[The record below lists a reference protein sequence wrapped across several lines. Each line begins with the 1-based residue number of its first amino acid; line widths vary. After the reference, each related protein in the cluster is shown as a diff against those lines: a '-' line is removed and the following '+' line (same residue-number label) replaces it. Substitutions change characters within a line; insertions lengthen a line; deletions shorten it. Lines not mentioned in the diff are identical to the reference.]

1 MNIKFI
7 LLSIFGVA
15 FFLKATAQ
23 GIQLS
28 NVKYKKIAIVSDTIK
43 IDSLS
48 LVAQTVFVKNVDT
61 TNFFID
67 YIKSQL
73 VWKTKPNLDSV
84 EIIYRVLPITFSK
97 KYFHKDIRRLETNF
111 FINPYYYDENEAN
124 KNLPFVDFGNVDY
137 AGSFGRALSLG
148 NSQDVVLNSQFN
160 LQLEG
165 DLGDSIKLTGAITDN
180 TIPFQPE
187 GNTQQIQEFDR
198 IFLQLTKKK
207 AQLIAGDFDIK
218 RPSGYF
224 MNFYK
229 RVQGGYVSNAYKT
242 GKFGEN
248 KIAIG
253 ASLAKGKFV
262 RNILV
267 SLEGNQGPY
276 KLTGPNGEQYFVVLA
291 GTERVYIDGVQ
302 LTRGE
307 EMDYVIDYNSA
318 EITFMPKR
326 IITKDLRIIVEFEFS
341 DKNYLNSL
349 FYVNDEWQINKK
361 IQVRFNAYSN
371 QDAKNQSIQQS
382 LDSSQKRFLA
392 LLGDSIQ
399 RAYYPSARLQDT
411 FSNSKILYKKT
422 DTLVASVLY
431 NNIYVFS
438 TNPDSAKYS
447 LSFTSVGAGNGNY
460 RQSINSANGR
470 VYEWIAPVNNIKQGD
485 YEPILVLI
493 TPKQQQLFTLGASVK
508 IDSNKNLM
516 IESALSNYDPNMFS
530 TINNETHLGTAFK
543 IVYDEKRELNKKKWA
558 LFSKLNYEFV
568 QDRFKPLERF
578 RNVEFARDWNVSPT
592 ALSENE
598 HLGNI
603 SFSMVK
609 TDITKIDYQFGSY
622 LRGNSFKGFQHVA
635 SYFYNKNGLRFL
647 ANGNLITQSSF
658 EMNAAFFRPVIEIEK
673 RFKALK
679 NSILGSKYI
688 LEHNDLRSANKDSL
702 LPNAFSFDALT
713 AYIKSNAD
721 SKNNYSFEYT
731 LRHDRAPKENQFKQ
745 STLGQTFSLLANIA
759 SINNHD
765 IKFVGAY
772 RSLQISDSTIT
783 TLKPDESLLG
793 RLEYN
798 FSFLKNVLT
807 GNILYELGSG
817 QELKREYTY
826 VEVPVGQGLYVWR
839 DYNSDNLKQL
849 NEFELA
855 VFPDEK
861 RYIRIFTPTSQYIKA
876 KYAQYNQTL
885 SINPKNVFSVAN
897 TSRIKNIVS
906 AIYLQSSIQL
916 NNRFIGTQ
924 GLEQYNPFIRNFSDS
939 LLINNSSSV
948 INSFFINRFNNN
960 WGVEFIQS
968 IISGKTLLNYG
979 IDGRKNVENQLRI
992 RMNIKQYFTLGCILK
1007 KGNKIFASQF
1017 LETRNYIIDNQ
1028 MIEPNVTLFLFKN
1041 QLRILTSYK
1050 YDIRKNAILYGG
1062 EKSTSNNI
1070 NIDLRYNIISSGNM
1084 NLKTTYSSISYN
1096 ATSNSTIGYIMLD
1109 GLQKGSNWLWQISF
1123 EKRISKNIEMSLQYE
1138 GRKPASTTI
1147 IHTGRASV
1155 RAIF

>member
-1 MNIKFI
+1 M
-7 LLSIFGVA
+7 LSIFGIA

-23 GIQLS
+23 SIELS
-28 NVKYKKIAIVSDTIK
+28 NIKYKKIAVVNDTIK

-48 LVAQTVFVKNVDT
+48 LVAHAVLVKNVDT
-61 TNFFID
+61 TTYVID
-67 YIKSQL
+67 YLKSQL
-73 VWKTKPNLDSV
+73 IWKKKPSLDSIEV
-84 EIIYRVLPITFSK
+84 MYRVLPLSFSK
-97 KYFHKDIRRLETNF
+97 KYFHKDIKRLETNF
-111 FINPYYYDENEAN
+111 FMNPYYYDENEAN
-124 KNLPFVDFGNVDY
+124 KNQPFVDFGNVDY
-137 AGSFGRALSLG
+137 AGSFGRALSFG

-198 IFLQLTKKK
+198 IFLQLSKKK

-218 RPSGYF
+218 RPTGYF

-262 RNILV
+262 RNVLV

-302 LTRGE
+302 LKRGE
-307 EMDYVIDYNSA
+307 ELDYIIDYNSA

-326 IITKDLRIIVEFEFS
+326 IITKDLRIVVEYEFS

-349 FYVNDEWQINKK
+349 FYLNDEWQINKK
-361 IQVRFNAYSN
+361 VQVRLNAYSN

-392 LLGDSIQ
+392 LLGDSIH

-422 DTLVASVLY
+422 DTVVAAVLFS
-431 NNIYVFS
+431 NIYVFS

-447 LSFTSVGAGNGNY
+447 LSFTSVGVGNGNY

-470 VYEWIAPVNNIKQGD
+470 VYEWIAPINNTKQGD

-493 TPKQQQLFTLGASVK
+493 TPKQQQLFTLGTSIK

-516 IESALSNYDPNMFS
+516 IETALSNYDPNTFS
-530 TINNETHLGTAFK
+530 AIDNETHLGTALK
-543 IVYDEKRELNKKKWA
+543 IIYDEKREMNKKKMI
-558 LFSKLNYEFV
+558 LFSKVNYEFV

-578 RNVEFARDWNVSPT
+578 RNVEFARDWNISLT
-592 ALSENE
+592 AIPENE
-598 HLGNI
+598 HLGNVT
-603 SFSMVK
+603 FSLLK
-609 TDITKIDYQFGSY
+609 SNFAKIEYQFGTY
-622 LRGNSFKGFQHVA
+622 LRGNSFKGFQQVA
-635 SYFYNKNGLRFL
+635 SFFYNKNGFRFL
-647 ANGNLITQSSF
+647 ANGNMMTQSSF
-658 EMNAAFFRPVIEIEK
+658 EINGKFYRPAIEIEK
-673 RFKALK
+673 RVKALK
-679 NSILGSKYI
+679 NTTIGSKYI
-688 LEHNDLRSANKDSL
+688 VEHNDLRSANKDSL
-702 LPNAFSFDALT
+702 LSTAFSFDALT
-713 AYIKSNAD
+713 AYIKSNTE

-731 LRHDRAPKENQFKQ
+731 LRHDRTRKDNQFKQ
-745 STLGQTFSLLANIA
+745 STLGQTFSLLSNIA
-759 SINNHD
+759 SIKNHE

-772 RSLQISDSTIT
+772 RMLQISDTTIT
-783 TLKPDESLLG
+783 SLKPDESLLG

-798 FSFLKNVLT
+798 FSLFKNVIS
-807 GNILYELGSG
+807 GNVLYELGSG

-839 DYNSDNLKQL
+839 DYNNDNLKQL

-861 RYIRIFTPTSQYIKA
+861 RYIRIFTPTNQYVKA
-876 KYAQYNQTL
+876 KYAQYNQSI
-885 SINPKNVFSVAN
+885 SINPKNLFSVSN
-897 TSRIKNIVS
+897 KSIIKNVVS
-906 AIYLQSSIQL
+906 AIYVQSTIQL

-939 LLINNSSSV
+939 LLINNTSSV
-948 INSFFINRFNNN
+948 VNSFFINRFNNK
-960 WGVEFIQS
+960 WGVDYIQS

-979 IDGRKNVENQLRI
+979 IDGRRNIDHQVRM
-992 RMNIKQYFTLGCILK
+992 RMNIKQYFTLGCTLK
-1007 KGNKIFASQF
+1007 KGNKIVESQF
-1017 LETRNYIIDNQ
+1017 LETRNYEIENKIA
-1028 MIEPNVTLFLFKN
+1028 EPNITLLLFKN

-1050 YDIRKNAILYGG
+1050 YDIRKNALLYGG
-1062 EKSTSNNI
+1062 EKSISDNI
-1070 NIDLRYNIISSGNM
+1070 NIDLKYNIVSSGNI
-1084 NLKTTYSSISYN
+1084 NIKTTYSSISYN
-1096 ATSNSTIGYIMLD
+1096 GTSNSTIGYIMLD
-1109 GLQKGSNWLWQISF
+1109 GLQKGNNWLWQVGF

-1138 GRKPASTTI
+1138 GRKPASTNT

>member
-1 MNIKFI
+1 MGF
-7 LLSIFGVA
+7 A
-15 FFLKATAQ
+15 FFLKASAQ

-28 NVKYKKIAIVSDTIK
+28 NLKYKKIAVLSDTIK

-48 LVAQTVFVKNVDT
+48 LETCAVIIKNVDT
-61 TNFFID
+61 TTYFID
-67 YIKSQL
+67 YINSQL
-73 VWKTKPNLDSV
+73 IWKTKPSIDSV
-84 EIIYRVLPITFSK
+84 EIIYRVLPFSFLK
-97 KYFHKDIRRLETNF
+97 KQFHKDIQRLETNF

-124 KNLPFVDFGNVDY
+124 KNQPFVDFGNVDY
-137 AGSFGRALSLG
+137 AGSFGRALSFG

-198 IFLQLTKKK
+198 IFLQLSKKK

-218 RPSGYF
+218 KPAGYF

-242 GKFGEN
+242 GKSGEN

-253 ASLAKGKFV
+253 TSLAKGKFV
-262 RNILV
+262 RNVLV

-276 KLTGPNGEQYFVVLA
+276 KLTGPNGEQFFVVLA

-302 LTRGE
+302 LKRGE

-326 IITKDLRIIVEFEFS
+326 MITKDLRIVVEFEFS

-349 FYVNDEWQINKK
+349 FYFNDEWQINKK
-361 IQVRFNAYSN
+361 IQVRLNAYSN
-371 QDAKNQSIQQS
+371 QDAKNQPIQQS
-382 LDSSQKRFLA
+382 LDTSRKRFLA

-422 DTLVASVLY
+422 DTVVTSVLY

-447 LSFTSVGAGNGNY
+447 LSFTNVGIGNGNY

-470 VYEWIAPVNNIKQGD
+470 VYEWVAPLNNIKQGD

-493 TPKQQQLFTLGASVK
+493 TPKKQQLITLGTSIM

-516 IESALSNYDPNMFS
+516 IESALSNYDPNTFS

-543 IVYDEKRELNKKKWA
+543 IIYDEKRDLNKKKWA

-592 ALSENE
+592 AHSENE
-598 HLGNI
+598 HLSNI
-603 SFSMVK
+603 SFSLIKSNV
-609 TDITKIDYQFGSY
+609 TKIEYQFGTY
-622 LRGNSFKGFQHVA
+622 LRGNSFKGFQQVA
-635 SYFYNKNGLRFL
+635 SCFYNKNGLRFL

-673 RFKALK
+673 KFKALN

-713 AYIKSNAD
+713 AYIKSNSE

-731 LRHDRAPKENQFKQ
+731 LRQDRARKENQFKQ
-745 STLGQTFSLLANIA
+745 STLGQTFSLLTNIA

-783 TLKPDESLLG
+783 VLKPDESLLG

-798 FSFLKNVLT
+798 FSFFKNVLT
-807 GNILYELGSG
+807 GNVLYELGSG

-826 VEVPVGQGLYVWR
+826 IEVPVGQGLYVWR
-839 DYNSDNLKQL
+839 DYNNDNLKQL

-861 RYIRIFTPTSQYIKA
+861 RYIRIFTPTNQYVKA
-876 KYAQYNQTL
+876 KYAQYNQSI
-885 SINPKNVFSVAN
+885 SINPKNLFSVVN
-897 TSRIKNIVS
+897 KSRLKNIAS
-906 AIYLQSSIQL
+906 AIYLQSTIQL

-924 GLEQYNPFIRNFSDS
+924 GLEQFNPLVRNFSDS
-939 LLINNSSSV
+939 LLINNASTIV
-948 INSFFINRFNNN
+948 NSFFVNRFNNK
-960 WGVEFIQS
+960 WGVDYIQS

-979 IDGRKNVENQLRI
+979 IDGRKNIDHQLRM
-992 RMNIKQYFTLGCILK
+992 RVNIKQYFTLGCTLK
-1007 KGNKIFASQF
+1007 KGSKIVGSQF
-1017 LETRNYIIDNQ
+1017 LESRNYKIENQ
-1028 MIEPNVTLFLFKN
+1028 NMEPNITLLLFKN
-1041 QLRILTSYK
+1041 QLRVLASYK
-1050 YDIRKNAILYGG
+1050 YDIRKNGISFGG
-1062 EKSTSNNI
+1062 EKSKSDNI
-1070 NIDLRYNIISSGNM
+1070 NFELKYNIVSSGNM
-1084 NLKTTYSSISYN
+1084 NIKTTYSSISYN
-1096 ATSNSTIGYIMLD
+1096 GMSNSTIGYVMLD
-1109 GLQKGSNWLWQISF
+1109 GLQKGNNWLWQVGF

-1138 GRKPASTTI
+1138 GRKPASTNT

>member
-1 MNIKFI
+1 LGF
-7 LLSIFGVA
+7 A
-15 FFLKATAQ
+15 FFLKASAQ

-28 NVKYKKIAIVSDTIK
+28 NLKYKKIAVLSDTIK

-48 LVAQTVFVKNVDT
+48 LETCAVIIKNVDT
-61 TNFFID
+61 TTYFID
-67 YIKSQL
+67 YINSQL
-73 VWKTKPNLDSV
+73 IWKTKPSIDSV
-84 EIIYRVLPITFSK
+84 EIIYRVLPFSFLK
-97 KYFHKDIRRLETNF
+97 KQFHKDIQRLETNF

-124 KNLPFVDFGNVDY
+124 KNQPFVDFGNVDY
-137 AGSFGRALSLG
+137 AGSFGRALSFG

-198 IFLQLTKKK
+198 IFLQLSKKK

-218 RPSGYF
+218 KPAGYF

-242 GKFGEN
+242 GKSGEN

-253 ASLAKGKFV
+253 TSLAKGKFV
-262 RNILV
+262 RKVLV

-276 KLTGPNGEQYFVVLA
+276 KLTGPNGEQFFVVLA

-302 LTRGE
+302 LKRGE

-318 EITFMPKR
+318 EIKFMPKR
-326 IITKDLRIIVEFEFS
+326 MITKDLRIVVEFEFS

-349 FYVNDEWQINKK
+349 FYFNDEWQINKK
-361 IQVRFNAYSN
+361 IQVRLNAYSN
-371 QDAKNQSIQQS
+371 QDAKNQPIQQS
-382 LDSSQKRFLA
+382 LDTSQKRFLA

-422 DTLVASVLY
+422 DTVVTSVLY

-447 LSFTSVGAGNGNY
+447 LSFTNVGIGNGNY

-470 VYEWIAPVNNIKQGD
+470 VYEWVAPLNNIKQGD

-493 TPKQQQLFTLGASVK
+493 TPKKQQLITLGTSIM

-516 IESALSNYDPNMFS
+516 IESALSNYDPNTFS

-543 IVYDEKRELNKKKWA
+543 IIYDEKRDLNKKKWA

-592 ALSENE
+592 AHSENE
-598 HLGNI
+598 HLSNI
-603 SFSMVK
+603 SFSLIKSNV
-609 TDITKIDYQFGSY
+609 TKIEYQFGTY
-622 LRGNSFKGFQHVA
+622 LRGNSFKGFQQVA
-635 SYFYNKNGLRFL
+635 SCFYNKNGLRFL

-673 RFKALK
+673 KFKALN

-713 AYIKSNAD
+713 AYIKSNSE

-731 LRHDRAPKENQFKQ
+731 LRQDRARKENQFKQ
-745 STLGQTFSLLANIA
+745 STLGQTFSLLTNIA

-783 TLKPDESLLG
+783 VLKPDESLLG

-798 FSFLKNVLT
+798 FSFFKNVLT
-807 GNILYELGSG
+807 GNVLYELGSG

-826 VEVPVGQGLYVWR
+826 IEVPVGQGLYVWR
-839 DYNSDNLKQL
+839 DYNNDNLKQL

-861 RYIRIFTPTSQYIKA
+861 RYIRIFTPTNQYVKA
-876 KYAQYNQTL
+876 KYAQYNQSI
-885 SINPKNVFSVAN
+885 SINPKNLFSVVN
-897 TSRIKNIVS
+897 KSRLKNIAS
-906 AIYLQSSIQL
+906 AIYLQSTIQL

-924 GLEQYNPFIRNFSDS
+924 GLEQFNPLVRNFSDS
-939 LLINNSSSV
+939 LLINNASTIV
-948 INSFFINRFNNN
+948 NSFFVNRFNNK
-960 WGVEFIQS
+960 WGVDYIQS

-979 IDGRKNVENQLRI
+979 IDGRKNIDHQLRM
-992 RMNIKQYFTLGCILK
+992 RVNIKQYFTLGCTLK
-1007 KGNKIFASQF
+1007 KGSKIVGSQF
-1017 LETRNYIIDNQ
+1017 LESRNYKIENQ
-1028 MIEPNVTLFLFKN
+1028 NMEPNITLLLFKN
-1041 QLRILTSYK
+1041 QLRFLASYK
-1050 YDIRKNAILYGG
+1050 YDIRKNGISFGG
-1062 EKSTSNNI
+1062 EKSKSDNI
-1070 NIDLRYNIISSGNM
+1070 NFELKYNIVSSGNM
-1084 NLKTTYSSISYN
+1084 NIKTTYSSISYN
-1096 ATSNSTIGYIMLD
+1096 GMSNSTIGYVMLD
-1109 GLQKGSNWLWQISF
+1109 GLQKGNNWLWQVGF

-1138 GRKPASTTI
+1138 GRKPASTNT